1 MTLEILQ
8 KDMMMAMKLGDK
20 ERKSVLSMVIAQI
33 KKSAIDKGCR
43 DNIDEAF
50 VDAELL
56 KYKKSVKE
64 AIDTL
69 PTTDPRWDNA
79 CTELMIINEYAP
91 QLITS
96 EEDIYAVI
104 RNEYEGPLT
113 KKDLMK
119 FLSANYRGKM
129 DMKVAS
135 KCVDELTKR

>member
-43 DNIDEAF
+43 DNINEAF

-56 KYKKSVKE
+56 KYQKSVKE
-64 AIDTL
+64 TVDSL
-69 PTTDPRWDNA
+69 PMTDARWDSA
-79 CTELMIINEYAP
+79 CVELGIVNEYAP
-91 QLITS
+91 QLITN

-104 RNEYEGPLT
+104 RNEYDGPLT

-129 DMKVAS
+129 DMTVAS

>member
-8 KDMMMAMKLGDK
+8 KDMIMAMKLGDK
-20 ERKSVLSMVIAQI
+20 ERKNVLSMVIAQI

-43 DNIDEAF
+43 DNVDEAF

-64 AIDTL
+64 TIDTL
-69 PTTDPRWDNA
+69 PTTDARWDAA

-91 QLITS
+91 KLITD
-96 EEDIYAVI
+96 EGEIYKI
-104 RNEYEGPLT
+104 IQEEYEGPLT

-119 FLSANYRGKM
+119 FFSTNYRGKM
-129 DMKVAS
+129 DMKAAAYIVGEIV
-135 KCVDELTKR
+135 K

>member
-20 ERKSVLSMVIAQI
+20 ERKGVLSMVIAQI

-64 AIDTL
+64 TIDTL
-69 PTTDPRWDNA
+69 PATDPRWNAA

-91 QLITS
+91 RLIADKD
-96 EEDIYAVI
+96 EIYKI
-104 RNEYEGPLT
+104 IQEEYEGTLI

-119 FLSANYRGKM
+119 FLSTNYRGKM
-129 DMKVAS
+129 DMKVA
-135 KCVDELTKR
+135 KECVDMMLK